1 MTEMEK
7 AVGVALIFI
16 ALYFLN
22 HIILDIILNS
32 P

>member
-7 AVGVALIFI
+7 AATVALIFI
-16 ALYFLN
+16 GLYFLN
-22 HIILDIILNS
+22 HILIDFILYS